1 MTDLSVFLAGGTA
14 TASLAI
20 GLYFF
25 RFWRRT
31 GDRFFLIFSLAF
43 SVFTANRLALL
54 AIGDD
59 NEAARTLVYAIR
71 LAAFLLILA
80 AIVDKNRGAARS
92 R

>member
-1 MTDLSVFLAGGTA
+1 MSTFSVFLAGGTA

-43 SVFTANRLALL
+43 SVFAANRLALVW
-54 AIGDD
+54 IGEE
-59 NEAARTLVYAIR
+59 NEAARTVVYAIR

-80 AIVDKNRGAARS
+80 AIVDKNRGAARA

>member
-1 MTDLSVFLAGGTA
+1 MSDFSVFLTGGTA
-14 TASLAI
+14 TACLAI

-31 GDRFFLIFSLAF
+31 GDRLFVIFALAF
-43 SVFTANRLALL
+43 CVFAANRVALV

-59 NEAARTLVYAIR
+59 NEAARTVVYVIR